1 MAVKSEMSRVI
12 FTIGRQYGAGGRTVA
27 AEIGRKL
34 GIPVYDNE
42 LLTEAAKEF
51 GYSPDIF
58 KKRDEKHHLFGLS
71 RLFSTQAYNAPNY
84 MGDNMLFE
92 MQSKAIQDIATKS
105 SCVIVGRCA
114 DYVLRNEKNLVS
126 AFLTA
131 SMPVKVE
138 RIKKRL
144 EVDEKT
150 ARKIIERKESSRKN
164 YYNGYTLGN
173 WGESS
178 SYKICLNTDEL
189 DIEACADILIDYARK
204 AGFVE

>member
-1 MAVKSEMSRVI
+1 M
-12 FTIGRQYGAGGRTVA
+12 A

-42 LLTEAAKEF
+42 LLSEAAKEF

-92 MQSKAIQDIATKS
+92 MQSKAIQDIASKS

-126 AFLTA
+126 AFLSA
-131 SMPVKVE
+131 SMPTKVQ
-138 RIKKRL
+138 RITKRL
-144 EVDEKT
+144 DVDEKT
-150 ARKIIERKESSRKN
+150 ARKIIERKESDRKN
-164 YYNGYTLGN
+164 YYDGYTLGV
-173 WGESS
+173 WGASS
-178 SYKICLNTDEL
+178 TYKICLNTDEL
-189 DIEACADILIDYARK
+189 SIEGCADILIEFASK
-204 AGFVE
+204 AGFLE